1 LTTAGP
7 ALLAIGSPAANAAP
21 AHAAAPAPELPAAIR
36 AVMDKPRYQDAR
48 CSQLVVDVKSGE
60 TVHALDPGGVSFTGS
75 TRSDAGRTDESAAGF
90 PQIRERRRSRS
101 RAGADTSSSRKR
113 KPVAHVLE
121 AHRDTA

>member
-7 ALLAIGSPAANAAP
+7 ALLAIGSPTASAAP

-60 TVHALDPGGVSFTGS
+60 TVHALDPDRVSFTGS
-75 TRSDAGRTDESAAGF
+75 TRKLLSVGVALDALGAGTGSRPGLVGVRGPDEDVGRLSAG
-90 PQIRERRRSRS
+90 Q
-101 RAGADTSSSRKR
+101 G
-113 KPVAHVLE
+113 
-121 AHRDTA
+121 